1 MAAAEKLLIVNAD
14 DLGRTPGINAGI
26 FAAHDR
32 GLVTS
37 ATLMVGYPAA
47 AAAARG
53 AAVRPGLGIGLHVQL
68 TGGVPTL
75 PPERV
80 PSLVDAAGRLP
91 RWPEDLGA
99 ADPGEILAEVRS
111 QLDRFRAL
119 AGRPPSH
126 LDSHHHSHR
135 LPAVLAALVT
145 IARELGVPVRN
156 ASPEVG
162 EALRRAGVATTDAFV
177 DSFYGESATLESL
190 FAILGGVGPGTTEVM
205 CHPARVDEE
214 LRAGSTYAE
223 ERERELAALTAP
235 EARRTL
241 RALGIRTVHFGELNQ
256 STEIL

>member
-1 MAAAEKLLIVNAD
+1 MRGDAEKLLIVNAD

-37 ATLMVGYPAA
+37 ATLMVGCPAA

-53 AAVRPGLGIGLHVQL
+53 TAVRPGLGIGLHVQL

-75 PPERV
+75 PPEKV
-80 PSLVDAAGRLP
+80 PSLVDAEGRLP

-119 AGRPPSH
+119 TGQPPSH

-162 EALRRAGVATTDAFV
+162 EALRRAGVATTDRF
-177 DSFYGESATLESL
+177 DESFYGDGATLEAL
-190 FAILGGVGPGTTEVM
+190 LAILAGLGPGTTEVM
-205 CHPARVDEE
+205 CHPANPDEE
-214 LRAGSTYAE
+214 LWSGSTYVA

-235 EARRTL
+235 EVRRKVEED
-241 RALGIRTVHFGELNQ
+241 GIRLVHFGRF
-256 STEIL
+256 SS